1 MEARLQKYIWLG
13 LFIISM
19 VILLAIYTTSNFT
32 TDTTIN
38 KNAVKLEKNSENINL
53 TRAELED
60 HNRQTKIVTDRQTL
74 IMDLITNRTGVDIEL
89 NHIIIHQLNAINDKA
104 DTALNMGKEINNKL
118 DILLGNNTR

>member
-1 MEARLQKYIWLG
+1 MQIRSQYIWLG
-13 LFIISM
+13 LFIISLT
-19 VILLAIYTTSNFT
+19 VFLAIYTTSNFT

-53 TRAELED
+53 TKAELED